1 MTEESMRLNRFLSD
15 AGFCSRREGDRLI
28 EAGRVRV
35 NGQVAILGQKIQ
47 PGQDEI
53 QVDGQLVL
61 ARSPEEEYVYLA
73 LNKPQDITCTSDHRR
88 RDNIIDYLNY
98 PKRVFHIGRLDRDSE
113 GLILLTDDG
122 SIVNKILRAQNRHEK
137 EYLVE
142 LDKDYD
148 QDFVRQMQQGVH
160 ILGQTTLP
168 TKVKPLSSRCF
179 RLVLRQGL
187 NRQIRRM
194 CEALGYQV
202 VYLQRRRIMNIDLG
216 NLALGHYRELTP
228 KEVRDLKSLLKDSQ
242 SDPGP
247 PRY

>member
-73 LNKPQDITCTSDHRR
+73 LNKPQGITCTSDHRR

>member
-1 MTEESMRLNRFLSD
+1 MTDQAMRLNRFLSD
-15 AGFCSRREGDRLI
+15 AGYCSRREGDRLI
-28 EAGRVRV
+28 EAGRVSV
-35 NGQVAILGQKIQ
+35 DGQTAVLGQKIL
-47 PGQDEI
+47 PGKDEVR
-53 QVDGQLVL
+53 VDGKLVA
-61 ARSPEEEYVYLA
+61 ARTPEEEYVYLA
-73 LNKPQDITCTSDHRR
+73 LNKPQGITCTSDRRR
-88 RDNIIDYLNY
+88 RDNIIDFLNY

-142 LDKDYD
+142 VDKDYD
-148 QDFVRQMQQGVH
+148 QDFIQQMQQGVE

-168 TKVKPLSSRCF
+168 TKLKPVSSRRF

-216 NLALGHYRELTP
+216 NLPLGHYRELTP
-228 KEVRDLKSLLKDSQ
+228 KEVRDLKLLLKDSQ

-247 PRY
+247 PRS

>member
-1 MTEESMRLNRFLSD
+1 MTEETMRLNRFLSD

-28 EAGRVRV
+28 EAGRVSV
-35 NGQVAILGQKIQ
+35 NGQTASLGQKIQ
-47 PGQDEI
+47 PGRDEI
-53 QVDGQLVL
+53 QVDGLVVS
-61 ARSPEEEYVYLA
+61 ARSPEEAYVYLA
-73 LNKPQDITCTSDHRR
+73 LNKPQGITCTSDRRR

-148 QDFVRQMQQGVH
+148 QDFVRQMQQGVQ

-168 TKVKPLSSRCF
+168 TKVKPLSSRRF

-228 KEVRDLKSLLKDSQ
+228 KEVRDLKALLKDSQ

-247 PRY
+247 PRS

>member
-1 MTEESMRLNRFLSD
+1 MTKESMRLNRFLSD
-15 AGFCSRREGDRLI
+15 AGYCSRRQADKLI

-35 NGQVAILGQKIQ
+35 DGQPALIGQKIS
-47 PGQDEI
+47 PRENKVE
-53 QVDGQLVL
+53 VDGKPIA
-61 ARSPEEEYVYLA
+61 ARTPAEDYVYLA
-73 LNKPQDITCTSDHRR
+73 LNKPQGITCTSDPRR
-88 RDNIIDYLNY
+88 RDNLITYLNY

-142 LDKDYD
+142 VDRDYD
-148 QDFVRQMQQGVH
+148 QDFIRQMQEGVE

-168 TKVKPLSSRCF
+168 TKLRPLSPRRF

-216 NLALGHYRELTP
+216 NLPLGHYRELTP
-228 KEVRDLKSLLKDSQ
+228 KEVRDLKALLRHSKSE
-242 SDPGP
+242 PGP
-247 PRY
+247 PKS

>member
-1 MTEESMRLNRFLSD
+1 MTEQAMRLNRFLSD
-15 AGFCSRREGDRLI
+15 AGYCSRREGDRLI
-28 EAGRVRV
+28 EAGRVLV
-35 NGQVAILGQKIQ
+35 DGQLATLGQKIL
-47 PGQDEI
+47 PGEVEVR
-53 QVDGQLVL
+53 VDGKLVA
-61 ARSPEEEYVYLA
+61 ARTAEEAYVYLA
-73 LNKPQDITCTSDHRR
+73 LNKPQGITCTSDPRR

-142 LDKDYD
+142 VDKDYD
-148 QDFVRQMQQGVH
+148 QDFIQQMQQGVE

-168 TKVKPLSSRCF
+168 TKLKPISSRRF

-202 VYLQRRRIMNIDLG
+202 IYLQRRRIMNIDLG
-216 NLALGHYRELTP
+216 SLPLGHCRELTP
-228 KEVRDLKSLLKDSQ
+228 KEVRDLKHLLKDSQ

-247 PRY
+247 AKC

>member
-1 MTEESMRLNRFLSD
+1 MTDQAMRLNRFLSD
-15 AGFCSRREGDRLI
+15 AGYCSRREGDRLI
-28 EAGRVRV
+28 EAGRVLV
-35 NGQVAILGQKIQ
+35 DGQLATLGQKIL
-47 PGQDEI
+47 PGEVEVR
-53 QVDGQLVL
+53 VDGKLVA
-61 ARSPEEEYVYLA
+61 ARTAEEAYVYLA
-73 LNKPQDITCTSDHRR
+73 LNKPQGITCTSDPRR

-142 LDKDYD
+142 VDKDYD
-148 QDFVRQMQQGVH
+148 QDFIQQMQQGVE

-168 TKVKPLSSRCF
+168 TKLKPISSRRF

-216 NLALGHYRELTP
+216 SLPLGHYRELTP
-228 KEVRDLKSLLKDSQ
+228 KEVRDLKHLLKDSQ

-247 PRY
+247 AKC